1 MVGITSISHSEYNTK
16 RQEFISKVKSYFWL
30 YPQIV
35 IYHLIGIQVIFP
47 LECCTFLFS
56 GFGASIVKN
65 LIFMK
70 VRDVKCLLFGRTR
83 VKKLNK

>member
-47 LECCTFLFS
+47 FS